1 MRGKVKLSDDDVRE
15 IRGRRE
21 AGAKI
26 ATLAALY
33 GVHKNTI
40 STIVRGLSRKD
51 VK

>member
-1 MRGKVKLSDDDVRE
+1 MNSKTKLTDDDVRE

-33 GVHKNTI
+33 KVHENTI
-40 STIVRGLSRKD
+40 SMIVRGLARKN